1 MKIRQIKDN
10 DPELYGLIVP
20 LVMNPKVLKS
30 NNNYPF
36 KNFSGTVWYIAMED
50 SDVSGF
56 MPLKKN
62 NTGFHIDNYYIRDN
76 DPSVIDSLLDSIT
89 EDIPVNSILTALV
102 HKRHMN
108 DFRRNHFIRTRELGN
123 YEMICSAL
131 PDHRLNLYITR
142 SLVLFC
148 LLNFQMSYYSSICF
162 QMM

>member
-50 SDVSGF
+50 SDISGF

-62 NTGFHIDNYYIRDN
+62 NTGFHID
-76 DPSVIDSLLDSIT
+76 LLY
-89 EDIPVNSILTALV
+89 
-102 HKRHMN
+102 KR
-108 DFRRNHFIRTRELGN
+108 
-123 YEMICSAL
+123 
-131 PDHRLNLYITR
+131 
-142 SLVLFC
+142 
-148 LLNFQMSYYSSICF
+148 
-162 QMM
+162 

>member
-56 MPLKKN
+56 MPLRKN

-76 DPSVIDSLLDSIT
+76 DPNTIDGLLDSIT
-89 EDIPVNSILTALV
+89 EDISADVILTALV
-102 HKRHMN
+102 HKRHIN
-108 DFRRNHFIRTRELGN
+108 DFRRNHFRDI
-123 YEMICSAL
+123 
-131 PDHRLNLYITR
+131 
-142 SLVLFC
+142 
-148 LLNFQMSYYSSICF
+148 Q
-162 QMM
+162 

>member
-56 MPLKKN
+56 MPLRKN

-76 DPSVIDSLLDSIT
+76 DPDTIDGLLDSIT

-102 HKRHMN
+102 YN
-108 DFRRNHFIRTRELGN
+108 SDVTIST
-123 YEMICSAL
+123 
-131 PDHRLNLYITR
+131 
-142 SLVLFC
+142 
-148 LLNFQMSYYSSICF
+148 Q
-162 QMM
+162 